1 MDNMLVIIRGLPG
14 SGKSTLARNE
24 FYTYVHLEADMY
36 HMVAGEYKFVGDR
49 VHLAHKWCQ
58 ETCRIFLNSGLSVVV
73 SNTFTTLKEIQPY
86 ADMAQELG
94 IPMHVY
100 RMTENYGSI
109 HNVPVDVIEKMKN
122 RFQPFEGEKE
132 YG

>member
-1 MDNMLVIIRGLPG
+1 MDNMLAIIRGLPG
-14 SGKSTLARNE
+14 SGKSTLARE
-24 FYTYVHLEADMY
+24 QFFTYVHLEADMY
-36 HMVAGEYKFVGDR
+36 HMVAGKYKFDGDR

-86 ADMAQELG
+86 ADMAKELG

-100 RMTENYGSI
+100 RLTADYGSI
-109 HNVPVDVIEKMKN
+109 HNVPAEVIEKMKG
-122 RFQPFEGEKE
+122 RFQDFEGERIH
-132 YG
+132 G